1 MGKHDRKKEVP
12 FFNFLFSKNVR
23 KVRYSYRMPVEKLIL
38 FQKSYDFL
46 LWLYPLVS
54 RLPKH
59 HRTVLGRQIEEL
71 GLSILLHILSANIAR
86 GIKRKAI
93 QLLISEELDKLRI
106 LIRLTK
112 DLRFISIK
120 QYTYAA
126 EKVNEIGKILSGWMQ
141 VLPPKVALAK
151 TDTNMTLF

>member
-1 MGKHDRKKEVP
+1 MS
-12 FFNFLFSKNVR
+12 F
-23 KVRYSYRMPVEKLIL
+23 EKLIL

-46 LWLYPLVS
+46 LWLYPLIN

-59 HRTVLGRQIEEL
+59 HRAVLGRQIEEL

-141 VLPPKVALAK
+141 VLPSKVALAK

>member
-1 MGKHDRKKEVP
+1 M
-12 FFNFLFSKNVR
+12 S
-23 KVRYSYRMPVEKLIL
+23 VEKLVL

-59 HRTVLGRQIEEL
+59 HRAVLGRQIEEL

-141 VLPPKVALAK
+141 VLPSKVALAK

>member
-1 MGKHDRKKEVP
+1 
-12 FFNFLFSKNVR
+12 
-23 KVRYSYRMPVEKLIL
+23 MPVEKLIL

>member
-1 MGKHDRKKEVP
+1 M
-12 FFNFLFSKNVR
+12 S
-23 KVRYSYRMPVEKLIL
+23 VEKLVL

-46 LWLYPLVS
+46 LWLYPLIN

-59 HRTVLGRQIEEL
+59 HRAVLGRQIEEL

-120 QYTYAA
+120 QYIYAA

-141 VLPPKVALAK
+141 VLPSKVALAK

>member
-1 MGKHDRKKEVP
+1 M
-12 FFNFLFSKNVR
+12 S
-23 KVRYSYRMPVEKLIL
+23 VEKLVL

-59 HRTVLGRQIEEL
+59 HRAVLGRQIEEL

-120 QYTYAA
+120 QYIYAA

-141 VLPPKVALAK
+141 VLPSKVALAK

>member
-59 HRTVLGRQIEEL
+59 HRAVLGRQIEEL
-71 GLSILLHILSANIAR
+71 GLSILIHILSANIAR

-141 VLPPKVALAK
+141 VLPSKVALAK

>member
-1 MGKHDRKKEVP
+1 M
-12 FFNFLFSKNVR
+12 NC
-23 KVRYSYRMPVEKLIL
+23 EKLVL

-46 LWLYPLVS
+46 LWLYPLIN

-71 GLSILLHILSANIAR
+71 GISILLHVLSANIAR
-86 GIKRKAI
+86 GAKRKTL

-112 DLRFISIK
+112 DLRFMSIK

-126 EKVNEIGKILSGWMQ
+126 EKVNEMGKMLSGWMRAAPFK
-141 VLPPKVALAK
+141 VPCPKVGLAK
-151 TDTNMTLF
+151 TDTNLTLF

>member
-1 MGKHDRKKEVP
+1 MRKHDRKKEVP

-59 HRTVLGRQIEEL
+59 HRAVLGRQIEEL

-120 QYTYAA
+120 QYIYAA

-141 VLPPKVALAK
+141 VLPSKVALAK

>member
-1 MGKHDRKKEVP
+1 MS
-12 FFNFLFSKNVR
+12 F
-23 KVRYSYRMPVEKLIL
+23 EKLIL

-46 LWLYPLVS
+46 LWLYPLIN

-59 HRTVLGRQIEEL
+59 HRAVLGRQIEEL

-120 QYTYAA
+120 QYIYAA

-141 VLPPKVALAK
+141 VLPSKVALAK

>member
-1 MGKHDRKKEVP
+1 M
-12 FFNFLFSKNVR
+12 S
-23 KVRYSYRMPVEKLIL
+23 VEKLVL

-46 LWLYPLVS
+46 LWLYPLIN

-59 HRTVLGRQIEEL
+59 HRAVLGRQIEEL

-141 VLPPKVALAK
+141 VLPSKVALAK

>member
-1 MGKHDRKKEVP
+1 
-12 FFNFLFSKNVR
+12 
-23 KVRYSYRMPVEKLIL
+23 MPVEKLIL
-38 FQKSYDFL
+38 FQKSYDFI
-46 LWLYPLVS
+46 LWLYPLIN

-71 GLSILLHILSANIAR
+71 GLSILLHVLSANIAR
-86 GIKRKAI
+86 GNERKAL

-126 EKVNEIGKILSGWMQ
+126 EKVNEIGKILFGWMQ
-141 VLPPKVALAK
+141 VIPSKVALAK